1 MKTLV
6 QNIRHSFRLLW
17 KNPGFTLVAILTLA
31 LGIGANTAIFSV
43 LYASLLAPMPYPDA
57 DRLMMVWSKLNG
69 RIEVSAGDYIEW
81 KKQSKIFKIWSPGLE
96 GVSILLLRSSPK
108 WLGDGW

>member
-1 MKTLV
+1 MKTTL
-6 QNIRHSFRLLW
+6 QNIRHSFRLLS

-57 DRLMMVWSKLNG
+57 DRLMMVWSKAEG
-69 RIEVSAGDYIEW
+69 RNAVSAGDYIEGKTQNRAFQGRVPW
-81 KKQSKIFKIWSPGLE
+81 PE
-96 GVSILLLRSSPK
+96 GELTL
-108 WLGDGW
+108 